1 MVGTQANVLK
11 LGELEL
17 GVRWVA
23 TEPEL
28 FYYRVVLHIYFRI
41 SLLSCILYHVAW
53 KALILSHTRLT
64 GVQAAISTSWE
75 MALTGRIDRSM
86 DELNPEGR
94 TGKRLHAR

>member
-1 MVGTQANVLK
+1 MIGTQANVSK

-17 GVRWVA
+17 GVRWADGSKLVA

-53 KALILSHTRLT
+53 KALILSSRYQINGSNT
-64 GVQAAISTSWE
+64 GSYF
-75 MALTGRIDRSM
+75 
-86 DELNPEGR
+86 PPY
-94 TGKRLHAR
+94 GKWP